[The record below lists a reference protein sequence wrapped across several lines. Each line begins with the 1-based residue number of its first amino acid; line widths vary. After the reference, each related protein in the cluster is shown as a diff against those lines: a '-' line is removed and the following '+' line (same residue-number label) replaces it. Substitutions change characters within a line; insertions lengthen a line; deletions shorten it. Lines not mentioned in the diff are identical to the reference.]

1 MSTTIDQK
9 VVEMRFDNRNFEKNV
24 ATTMSTLDRFKQ
36 KLKFSGSSKGLEE
49 LERASNKVK
58 FTSMT
63 NAADTVVAKFKI
75 MDAVAFSAINRITNS
90 VISFGERTAKTLLG
104 INALKDGFDEY
115 SLTMNTIQTLVNST
129 GDSMEY
135 IKKQLNDLDDYADKT
150 VYSTRDMFDNIYKFT
165 NAGIKLEDAKTAM
178 IGIAN
183 ATAYAGQGAQQASI
197 AYYNLAQSMA
207 AGYLTT
213 IDYKSIANQN
223 ILTTELKERFA
234 EAAIAAGDLR
244 KAEDG
249 LYYIGEKSYTL
260 QGLFTQ
266 GLSEQ
271 WLKTSYM
278 IDVFKE
284 YGDQSTE
291 IGKKAWK
298 AAQEV
303 KTYSAMMESLRAETG
318 TSWKKTF
325 DIIIGDLEQSK
336 KFWTG
341 LKTFIS
347 GIIEPINK
355 MRNDILESAFY
366 KKVKKTTEDGQKIVE
381 KVERALL
388 KTNEVINKI
397 VGTIS
402 IATGPLDKVAA
413 SVSGLTKTAEEYNQV
428 VDEII
433 NGNWGNTEERWNALT
448 AAGYDWCHAQN
459 LVNERLGFSL
469 RRATSYTDAQNEM
482 AEATAKNTEM
492 TFSELVALDKSL
504 REREKNKE
512 EIKEY
517 NKDQIKLIHET
528 TDAKIKEISTD
539 AKLAE
544 SGKQSSKLKKK
555 YTEEQI
561 EALKQLQKVSDKTGI
576 SIENLIRSGE
586 DITTRWLFLDTFKQ
600 LGEALMSVL
609 TAISK
614 AFRDVFFGA
623 EDYNEQVKNAGNGL
637 FNLIAALHKFATKLN
652 EIVSNK
658 QNVENLTNTFR
669 GLFAVLHMI
678 TSIIGFGFK
687 VASSLF
693 LGILKAFNV
702 SVLNITGAIG
712 NFLYGIDKWI
722 RGDHILIDI
731 LVAMGEVLGEVL
743 KKIIEFVTHTKAW
756 AKATEVVSW
765 ALSKIRDKLNEFKE
779 GLKNTDNIP
788 KYLFEGLKNGF
799 QKYLPGVYNVLSN
812 IFGSIIQFVCN
823 ILGIHSPST
832 VFFDIGKNIMTGL
845 INGLKAFVN
854 GVFDVLGSVVDGA
867 MGIFHKIDWGK
878 LLAVGVAASLLYF
891 TKKILDIVNV
901 FTGALS
907 SIAEGVGSFM
917 AGLGSWA
924 SNTGK
929 AKKIAAQAKLWESV
943 GKAILMIAGAI
954 AIIAMIPSDRLKT
967 ALTVIGVIGGILT
980 ALVLI
985 SSYLGGDKSTN
996 ILTIK
1001 ASVPTVLAACLGL
1014 FMVAKAIAKLATV
1027 EPDKLKS
1034 ALKAFTVIV
1043 IELVVLLLALKKL
1056 IDIEGVNGVEKAGKL
1071 FAKLGATVL
1080 ILAIAMKIMGN
1091 MDPNAVTQGITILT
1105 LFFGFIT
1112 GLVLL
1117 TKTGGSDADKVG
1129 KMLWRVAIAL
1139 ILMTTVMKIIGKMKP
1154 ETIAKGLIV
1163 LGFLALYIKGLIEIS
1178 KKSGKYAA
1186 KAGLMMMGIG
1196 VSLLSI
1202 AIAMRMIAGMDVAG
1216 LAKATIV
1223 IAVLMG
1229 VISLLVLASKKSGK
1243 HAIRAAALVMA
1254 AAVALLMM
1262 TAALFLISK
1271 MNPEDVK
1278 RATVIVSILVGLI
1291 DSMIIVSG
1299 MAKKASAKQIAPLI
1313 ALTVM
1318 FAVLVA
1324 AVVGLTFVDQ
1334 EKLVRAT
1341 ACVSIIMGTMAALVA
1356 STKNLKVGTKTLA
1369 TLAGLTLI
1377 LAALGLV
1384 VWMVASLAPEG
1395 AIGAAISLSI
1405 LIMAMAATCV
1415 ILKQIGRFSKSIYNA
1430 MGAMLALVGIVAILA
1445 AVLNLLHGLDP
1456 VASIGNVIALSIL
1469 LGVLAGVVIILGKLG
1484 GGATNALIGV
1494 GIMALLALVVAGLA
1508 LILKML
1514 DGINP
1519 AKAIQ
1524 NVITL
1529 SVFLGVLS
1537 IMLLALTG
1545 IGALAVS
1552 TGGVILAG
1560 IAGLYALIPAL
1571 LMLTGILALMGKM
1584 NPSSNIQNAE
1594 ALSILL
1600 GVMSLSLI
1608 ALSTAGMLA
1617 PGAALGIVA
1626 LLALTKLMP
1635 GIVNI
1640 LKMMEKANLQNGL
1653 RNALALSVL
1662 LNAFSGVLVIL
1673 AMVGMTGPAAYNGI
1687 LALTTLIVAMGGLML
1702 AIGALSKH
1710 MPKMEEFINK
1720 GIDILCQVA
1729 YGIGKFIGSFVG
1741 GITAGI
1747 VSGLPEIGLRLSQFM
1762 MLAMPFIQ
1770 GAKQVDKKTLT
1781 GVAVL
1786 TASITALCAA
1796 ELITSIT
1803 KFLTLGGT
1811 FADLG
1816 TQLSMFML
1824 NATPFIMGLKMI
1836 SPQLAKAAKNMAETV
1851 LILTAAD
1858 MVQGLSRFLGLS
1870 DKDPFTKLSTQ
1881 LSAFGQGMVEFYD
1894 KVKGIEDVNK
1904 FKTAAEGAKY
1914 LVEVA
1919 KSIPNEGGVAA
1930 FFAGD
1935 NTLES
1940 FGKGI
1945 TSFGK
1950 SMVSFA
1956 KSISELDDDKID
1968 KIRKSAKAGEAFT
1981 KMAKTIPNDGGLF
1994 SIFAGDN
2001 TLKGFSK
2008 GITEY
2013 GKALAGFGEKVVT
2026 ITPEQAKAIEYSTKA
2041 GTSIIKMSK
2050 QIENEGGIG
2059 SIFTGNKS
2067 LANFSTNLKAF
2078 GEGIVSFAST
2088 ITNKKSKMDNNK
2100 LKDIATMMQGISNTF
2115 KYMKDVNEK
2124 DAKSFKNA
2132 LDTLAKVSLDKFVN
2146 SFDTQASSKIESVK
2160 TTLKTFIDGIVKA
2173 VRGYRGGFEKAGK
2186 HLVNGFANGITAQT
2200 FRAEAAAKVMAGKA
2214 KAAAEKELD
2223 EHSPSKEFF
2232 RIGAFAGEGFINALY
2247 AYADKAYNA
2256 SEDMAGSAKDGFS
2269 RAIASVAKT
2278 IENGIDDDLTIRPV
2292 LDLSNVEEGARSIA
2306 DMLGS
2311 GQSIGTMANI
2321 NAISTGINRNL
2332 QNRRSD
2338 EMLSAIK
2345 DLGKSL
2351 NNAGTTN
2358 NYNVNGVSYSGDEEI
2373 SNAIETLVRAATV
2386 EGRV

>member
-36 KLKFSGSSKGLEE
+36 KLKFSESSKGLEE
-49 LERASNKVK
+49 LERASRKLTFNPMSKGIEEVTARFKVMDIAA
-58 FTSMT
+58 FT
-63 NAADTVVAKFKI
+63 
-75 MDAVAFSAINRITNS
+75 AINRITNS
-90 VISFGERTAKTLLG
+90 VIDFSKKTAKTLLG
-104 INALKDGFDEY
+104 INSLKDGFDEY
-115 SLTMNTIQTLVNST
+115 SLTMNTIQTLINST

-223 ILTTELKERFA
+223 ILTTDLKKRFA
-234 EAAIAAGDLR
+234 DAAIAGGDLVQVE
-244 KAEDG
+244 ED
-249 LYYIGEKSYTL
+249 LYAIGDKTFTL

-278 IDVFKE
+278 IDIFKE
-284 YGDQSTE
+284 YGDQQTE
-291 IGKKAWK
+291 IGAKAWK

-303 KTYSAMMESLRAETG
+303 KTYSGMMESLSAESA
-318 TSWKKTF
+318 TSWKKTW
-325 DIIIGDLEQSK
+325 DIIIGDLDEAK

-347 GIIEPINK
+347 GIVDPINK
-355 MRNDILESAFY
+355 LRNDILGSAFY
-366 KKVKKTTEDGQKIVE
+366 KT
-381 KVERALL
+381 LL
-388 KTNEVINKI
+388 KTNETIDKI
-397 VGTIS
+397 VGKVS
-402 IATGPLDKVAA
+402 IALGPINNVTKSVA
-413 SVSGLTKTAEEYNQV
+413 GLTKTAEEYNKV

-469 RRATSYTDAQNEM
+469 RRATSYTDAQQELT
-482 AEATAKNTEM
+482 EAKSENVEM
-492 TFSELVALDKSL
+492 TLSELIALDKLSKK
-504 REREKNKE
+504 EKEAKGYNE
-512 EIKEY
+512 E
-517 NKDQIKLIHET
+517 QIKLIHKTTEET
-528 TDAKIKEISTD
+528 IAQIAAD
-539 AKLAE
+539 AKLSE
-544 SGKQSSKLKKK
+544 SQLRKKK
-555 YTEEQI
+555 YTKEQI
-561 EALKQLQKVSDKTGI
+561 EGLKELDKVSKKTGL
-576 SIENLIRSGE
+576 SIEQIIRQG
-586 DITTRWLFLDTFKQ
+586 DQITGRWLFLDTFKQ

-609 TAISK
+609 RAIGK

-623 EDYNEQVKNAGNGL
+623 EDYNEQIENAGNGL

-743 KKIIEFVTHTKAW
+743 KKIIEFITHTKAW

-765 ALSKIRDKLNEFKE
+765 ALSTIRDKLNEFKE
-779 GLKNTDNIP
+779 GLKNTDDIP

-832 VFFDIGKNIMTGL
+832 VFFDIGKNIMAGL

-891 TKKILDIVNV
+891 TKRILDIVNIFGNAV
-901 FTGALS
+901 TAV
-907 SIAEGVGSFM
+907 AEGVGSFM

-924 SNTGK
+924 SNTAK
-929 AKKIAAQAKLWESV
+929 AKKISAQASLWIAI
-943 GKAILMIAGAI
+943 GKSILMIASAI
-954 AIIAMIPSDRLKT
+954 AVIAMIPSDRLKT

-980 ALVLI
+980 ALVI
-985 SSYLGGDKSTN
+985 VSSYLGRDNSVSL
-996 ILTIK
+996 LTIK
-1001 ASVPTVLAACLGL
+1001 ASIPTVLAACLGL
-1014 FMVAKAIAKLATV
+1014 FMIAKAIAKLATV
-1027 EPDKLKS
+1027 EPDR
-1034 ALKAFTVIV
+1034 LKAALNAFTIII

-1056 IDIEGVNGVEKAGKL
+1056 MDKEGPKGVKKAGDL
-1071 FAKLGATVL
+1071 FGQLGAAVL

-1117 TKTGGSDADKVG
+1117 TKAGGRNADKVG
-1129 KMLWRVAIAL
+1129 QMLWRVAIAL
-1139 ILMTTVMKIIGKMKP
+1139 ILMTTVMKIIGKMEP

-1163 LGFLALYIKGLIEIS
+1163 LGLLALYIRGLIEIS

-1186 KAGLMMMGIG
+1186 RAGLMMMGIG
-1196 VSLLSI
+1196 ASLLSI
-1202 AIAMRMIAGMDVAG
+1202 AIAMRMIAGMDIAG
-1216 LAKATIV
+1216 LTKATIV

-1278 RATVIVSILVGLI
+1278 RATIIVSILVGLI
-1291 DSMIIVSG
+1291 DSMIMVSA
-1299 MAKKASAKQIAPLI
+1299 MAKKATAKQIAPLI

-1324 AVVGLTFVDQ
+1324 AVIGLTFVDQ
-1334 EKLVRAT
+1334 EKLVKAT
-1341 ACVSIIMGTMAALVA
+1341 ACVSIIMGTMAMLVA

-1405 LIMAMAATCV
+1405 LLMAMAATCV
-1415 ILKQIGRFSKSIYNA
+1415 ILKQIGRFSKSIYSA
-1430 MGAMLALVGIVAILA
+1430 IGAMTALVGIVAMLA
-1445 AVLNLLHGLDP
+1445 AILNLLHGLDP
-1456 VASIGNVIALSIL
+1456 VASIGNVVALSIL
-1469 LGVLAGVVIILGKLG
+1469 LGVMAGVVAILGKFG
-1484 GGATNALIGV
+1484 GGGTNALIGV
-1494 GIMALLALVVAGLA
+1494 GVMALLTIVVVGLA
-1508 LILKML
+1508 AILKML

-1519 AKAIQ
+1519 ARAIQ

-1537 IMLLALTG
+1537 VMLLALTG

-1571 LMLTGILALMGKM
+1571 LMLTGILVLMNKM

-1635 GIVNI
+1635 GIINI

-1653 RNALALSVL
+1653 RNALTLSVL

-1687 LALTTLIVAMGGLML
+1687 LALTTLIVAIGGLML

-1762 MLAMPFIQ
+1762 MFAMPFIQ

-1786 TASITALCAA
+1786 TASIIALCAA
-1796 ELITSIT
+1796 ELINGVT
-1803 KFLTLGGT
+1803 KFLTMGGT

-1824 NATPFIMGLKMI
+1824 NATPFIMGLKLI

-1881 LSAFGQGMVEFYD
+1881 LSYFGEGMVNFYN
-1894 KVKGIEDVNK
+1894 KVKGIEDINK

-1914 LVEVA
+1914 LVEMA
-1919 KSIPNEGGVAA
+1919 KAIPNEGGLLSV
-1930 FFAGD
+1930 FAGD
-1935 NTLES
+1935 NTLEG

-1945 TSFGK
+1945 TSFGE

-1956 KSISELDDDKID
+1956 KSISELDDDKIE
-1968 KIRKSAKAGEAFT
+1968 KIRKSAKAGKAFT
-1981 KMAKTIPNDGGLF
+1981 EMAKTIPNDGGLF

-2013 GKALAGFGEKVVT
+2013 GTALAGFGGKVVS

-2067 LANFSTNLKAF
+2067 LANFSKNLTAF
-2078 GEGIVSFAST
+2078 GEGIASFANT
-2088 ITNKKSKMDNNK
+2088 ITNKKSKMDSNK

-2132 LDTLAKVSLDKFVN
+2132 LDTLAKVSIDKFVN
-2146 SFDTQASSKIESVK
+2146 SFNTQASSKIESVK

-2173 VRGYRGGFEKAGK
+2173 VRGYRGDFEKAGK

-2200 FRAEAAAKVMAGKA
+2200 FKAEAAAKVMAKKA
-2214 KAAAEKELD
+2214 KVAAEKELD
-2223 EHSPSKEFF
+2223 ENSPSKEFF
-2232 RIGAFAGEGFINALY
+2232 KIGAFAGEGFINALY
-2247 AYADKAYNA
+2247 AYADKAYTA
-2256 SEDMAGSAKDGFS
+2256 SEDMAGSAKDGFN

>member
-36 KLKFSGSSKGLEE
+36 KLKFSESSKGLEE

-284 YGDQSTE
+284 YGDQTTE
-291 IGKKAWK
+291 IGAKAWK

-303 KTYSAMMESLRAETG
+303 KTYSGMIESLSAESA
-318 TSWKKTF
+318 TSWKKTW
-325 DIIIGDLEQSK
+325 DIIIGDLDEAK

-347 GIIEPINK
+347 GIVDPINK
-355 MRNDILESAFY
+355 LRNDILGSAFY
-366 KKVKKTTEDGQKIVE
+366 KT
-381 KVERALL
+381 LL
-388 KTNEVINKI
+388 KTNETIDKI
-397 VGTIS
+397 VGKVS
-402 IATGPLDKVAA
+402 IALGPINNVTKSVA
-413 SVSGLTKTAEEYNQV
+413 GLTKTAEEYNKV

-469 RRATSYTDAQNEM
+469 RRATSYTDAQQELT
-482 AEATAKNTEM
+482 EAKSENVEM
-492 TFSELVALDKSL
+492 TLSELIALDKLSKK
-504 REREKNKE
+504 EKEAKGYNE
-512 EIKEY
+512 E
-517 NKDQIKLIHET
+517 QIKLIHKTTEET
-528 TDAKIKEISTD
+528 IAQIAAD
-539 AKLAE
+539 AKLSE
-544 SGKQSSKLKKK
+544 SQLRKKK
-555 YTEEQI
+555 YTKEQI
-561 EALKQLQKVSDKTGI
+561 EGLKELDKVSKKTGL
-576 SIENLIRSGE
+576 SIEQIIRQG
-586 DITTRWLFLDTFKQ
+586 DQITGRWLFLDTFKQ

-609 TAISK
+609 RAIGK

-623 EDYNEQVKNAGNGL
+623 EDYNEQIENAGNGL

-669 GLFAVLHMI
+669 GLFAILHMI

-712 NFLYGIDKWI
+712 NFLYKIDQWI

-743 KKIIEFVTHTKAW
+743 KKIIDFVTHTKAW

-788 KYLFEGLKNGF
+788 KYLFDGLKNGF
-799 QKYLPGVYNVLSN
+799 KKYLPGVFTVLSN
-812 IFGSIIQFVCN
+812 VFGSIIQFVCN

-832 VFFDIGKNIMTGL
+832 VFFDIGKNIITGL
-845 INGLKAFVN
+845 VNGLKAFVN
-854 GVFDVLGSVVDGA
+854 GVFDVLGSIADGA
-867 MGIFHKIDWGK
+867 MNIFHKIDWGK
-878 LLAVGVAASLLYF
+878 ILAVGLAVGLLYLAKQLLGVLKLF
-891 TKKILDIVNV
+891 GNAVNNL
-901 FTGALS
+901 LS
-907 SIAEGVGSFM
+907 GIGSFM
-917 AGLGSWA
+917 SGIGSWA
-924 SNTGK
+924 ADTGA
-929 AKKIAAQAKLWESV
+929 AKKINAQANLW
-943 GKAILMIAGAI
+943 KAIGQSILMIAGAMLLI
-954 AIIAMIPSDRLKT
+954 AQIPKEDLLRSAIVVAAIAGVVAGLMILASKLEKDKMINIK
-967 ALTVIGVIGGILT
+967 VGISP
-980 ALVLI
+980 I
-985 SSYLGGDKSTN
+985 
-996 ILTIK
+996 
-1001 ASVPTVLAACLGL
+1001 LAACVGL
-1014 FMVAKAIAKLATV
+1014 FLISKALAKLAGVNPSNLAVAVGT
-1027 EPDKLKS
+1027 
-1034 ALKAFTVIV
+1034 FTILLG
-1043 IELVVLLLALKKL
+1043 ELMGMLLLMAVLMGMDGMNN
-1056 IDIEGVNGVEKAGKL
+1056 IDKAGKM
-1071 FAKLGATVL
+1071 FAKLGTTVL
-1080 ILAIAMKIMGN
+1080 ILAIAMRILGKMN
-1091 MDPNAVTQGITILT
+1091 PDALSQGLFVLT
-1105 LFFGFIT
+1105 LLFGLIDGLIFISLFA
-1112 GLVLL
+1112 G
-1117 TKTGGSDADKVG
+1117 DAADKAG
-1129 KMLWRVAIAL
+1129 KMLWRVGVAL
-1139 ILMTTVMKIIGKMKP
+1139 LIMVTVMKIIGHMKP
-1154 ETIAKGLIV
+1154 ETIVKGLVVLDLLAAYIAGLIAISYFSGENAVKAGRMILMIGSALLLMAVAMKIVASIDVNGIAKGLIV
-1163 LGFLALYIKGLIEIS
+1163 MSVLTALIDSMIYIS
-1178 KKSGKYAA
+1178 KYSGQNALR
-1186 KAGLMMMGIG
+1186 AG
-1196 VSLLSI
+1196 
-1202 AIAMRMIAGMDVAG
+1202 
-1216 LAKATIV
+1216 
-1223 IAVLMG
+1223 
-1229 VISLLVLASKKSGK
+1229 
-1243 HAIRAAALVMA
+1243 ALIMA
-1254 AAVALLMM
+1254 AATALLLM

-1271 MNPEDVK
+1271 MDPKQVYK
-1278 RATVIVSILVGLI
+1278 ALPIITVLVALV
-1291 DSMIIVSG
+1291 DSMIYVTKYTQG
-1299 MAKKASAKQIAPLI
+1299 VNKDALGPLI
-1313 ALTVM
+1313 MITVM
-1318 FAVLVA
+1318 FSLLIA
-1324 AVVGLTFVDQ
+1324 AVIGLTFVDQ
-1334 EKLVRAT
+1334 EKLRRAS
-1341 ACVSIIMGTMAALVA
+1341 ACVSIVVGTLGLLIA
-1356 STKNLKVGTKTLA
+1356 STNKLKVGKGVVKTL
-1369 TLAGLTLI
+1369 LSLTLVVGI
-1377 LAALGLV
+1377 LAIIIGLL
-1384 VWMVASLAPEG
+1384 AHLAPEG
-1395 AIGAAISLSI
+1395 AIGAAVSLGILLISMAGCVLI
-1405 LIMAMAATCV
+1405 LN
-1415 ILKQIGRFSKSIYNA
+1415 KIGRTTKGIQTGI
-1430 MGAMLALVGIVAILA
+1430 GAMYALIGVVGLLA
-1445 AVLNLLHGLDP
+1445 AILNLLHGLDP
-1456 VASIGNVIALSIL
+1456 VASIGNVTALSIL
-1469 LGVLAGVVIILGKLG
+1469 LGVMAGVVVILGKFGSG
-1484 GGATNALIGV
+1484 GTNTFKGIGAIALIT
-1494 GIMALLALVVAGLA
+1494 LVVAGLA
-1508 LILKML
+1508 VILKML

-1529 SVFLGVLS
+1529 SIFLGVLS
-1537 IMLLALTG
+1537 IMLVALNG
-1545 IGALAVS
+1545 IGLLSTAL
-1552 TGGVILAG
+1552 GGVIIAG
-1560 IAGLYALIPAL
+1560 IVALYALLPAL
-1571 LMLTGILALMGKM
+1571 FVLTDVLTSLDKI
-1584 NPSSNIQNAE
+1584 NPSSSIPNAE

-1600 GVMSLSLI
+1600 GAMSLSLI
-1608 ALSTAGMLA
+1608 ALSVAGMLA

-1770 GAKQVDKKTLT
+1770 GAKQVDKKTLA
-1781 GVAVL
+1781 GIAVL
-1786 TASITALCAA
+1786 TGSIIALCAA
-1796 ELITSIT
+1796 ELIAGVT

-1816 TQLSMFML
+1816 MQLSMFML
-1824 NATPFIMGLKMI
+1824 NATPFIMGLKLI

-1881 LSAFGQGMVEFYD
+1881 LSAFGQGMVDFYD

-1919 KSIPNEGGVAA
+1919 KSIPNEGGLLSK
-1930 FFAGD
+1930 FTGD
-1935 NTLES
+1935 NTLEG

-1945 TSFGK
+1945 KSFGQA
-1950 SMVSFA
+1950 MIDFA
-1956 KSISELDDDKID
+1956 KSIAELDDDKID

-1981 KMAKTIPNDGGLF
+1981 KMANTIPNEGGLF
-1994 SIFAGDN
+1994 SKFTGDN
-2001 TLKGFSK
+2001 TLKGFAT

-2013 GKALAGFGEKVVT
+2013 GSALAGFGKEVAG
-2026 ITPEQAKAIEYSTKA
+2026 ITPEQATAIEYSTKA
-2041 GTSIIKMSK
+2041 GSALIKMTK
-2050 QIENEGGIG
+2050 NIEKEGGLG

-2067 LANFSTNLKAF
+2067 LANFSKNLTAF
-2078 GEGIVSFAST
+2078 GEGIVSFSNTLA
-2088 ITNKKSKMDNNK
+2088 NKKTGIDPKKMDN
-2100 LKDIATMMQGISNTF
+2100 ISVLMKGLSEAF
-2115 KYMKDVNEK
+2115 KYMKDIKDK
-2124 DAKSFKNA
+2124 DAKSFKDA
-2132 LDTLAKVSLDKFVN
+2132 LNSLGKVSIDKLVEGFGN
-2146 SFDTQASSKIESVK
+2146 EATSKIDSMK
-2160 TTLKTFIDGIVKA
+2160 TVLKTFMNGAISAVKS
-2173 VRGYRGGFEKAGK
+2173 YKPNFESAGRNVAK
-2186 HLVNGFANGITAQT
+2186 GFANGIKNGTYHAT
-2200 FRAEAAAKVMAGKA
+2200 AAAKEMARLA
-2214 KAAAEKELD
+2214 KEAARKELD
-2223 EHSPSKEFF
+2223 EASPSKEFF
-2232 RIGAFAGEGFINALY
+2232 RIGAFAGQGFVNALY

>member
-36 KLKFSGSSKGLEE
+36 KLKFSESSKGLEE
-49 LERASNKVK
+49 LERASRKLTFNPMSRGVQEV
-58 FTSMT
+58 T
-63 NAADTVVAKFKI
+63 ARFKA
-75 MDAVAFSAINRITNS
+75 MDAVAFTAINRITNS
-90 VISFGERTAKTLLG
+90 VMSFGERLGKTLLG
-104 INALKDGFDEY
+104 INALRDGFEEY

-129 GDSMEY
+129 GKSMDY
-135 IKKQLNDLDDYADKT
+135 IKGQLAELDDYADKT
-150 VYSTRDMFDNIYKFT
+150 VYSTKDMFSNIYKFT
-165 NAGIKLEDAKTAM
+165 NAGVDLETAKTAM

-197 AYYNLAQSMA
+197 AYYNLAQSLA
-207 AGYLTT
+207 SGYLTRV
-213 IDYKSIANQN
+213 DYKSLALAN
-223 ILTTELKERFA
+223 ITTDDWKKRMV
-234 EAAIAAGDLR
+234 EAAIAAGTLT
-244 KAEDG
+244 KAEEN
-249 LYYIGEKSYTL
+249 LYKIGEKEFTL
-260 QGLFTQ
+260 QSLFSEGLQ
-266 GLSEQ
+266 EQ
-271 WLKTSYM
+271 WATNDVIMS
-278 IDVFKE
+278 VFKE
-284 YGDQSTE
+284 YGDASTE
-291 IGKKAWK
+291 IGYKAWK

-303 KTYSAMMESLRAETG
+303 KTYSGMMESLSAESA

-325 DIIIGDLEQSK
+325 EIIIGDLEQAK
-336 KFWTG
+336 KFWSG
-341 LKTFIS
+341 LKNFIS
-347 GIIEPINK
+347 GIADPINK
-355 MRNDILESAFY
+355 FRNDILESAFF
-366 KKVKKTTEDGQKIVE
+366 KKIAVVNEKGEKITKT
-381 KVERALL
+381 VERALL
-388 KTNEVINKI
+388 KTGEVIDKI
-397 VGTIS
+397 TGKINVI
-402 IATGPLDKVAA
+402 TGPINNVAT

-428 VDEII
+428 VNEII
-433 NGNWGNTEERWNALT
+433 NGDWGNTEERWNRLT
-448 AAGYDWCHAQN
+448 EAGYDWCHAQN

-469 RRATSYTDAQNEM
+469 RRATSYTDAQQEM
-482 AEATAKNTEM
+482 AEATSKNIEM
-492 TFSELVALDKSL
+492 TFSELVALDKTLS
-504 REREKNKE
+504 EREKAGLEISDYSKE
-512 EIKEY
+512 EIKA
-517 NKDQIKLIHET
+517 IHET
-528 TDAKIKEISTD
+528 TAAKIEEISTD

-544 SGKQSSKLKKK
+544 SGKQTSKLKKK
-555 YTEEQI
+555 YNDEQI
-561 EALKQLQKVSDKTGI
+561 EALKQLQKVSEETGV
-576 SIENLIRSGE
+576 SIEYMIRSGE
-586 DITTRWLFLDTFKQ
+586 DITTRWLFLDSFKQ

-609 TAISK
+609 NAISK

-623 EDYNEQVKNAGNGL
+623 EEYDQQIENAGNGL
-637 FNLIAALHKFATKLN
+637 YRLIAAFHRFSARLN
-652 EIVSNK
+652 EIISNK

-702 SVLNITGAIG
+702 SVLNITGTIG
-712 NFLYGIDKWI
+712 NLLYRFDQWI
-722 RGDHILIDI
+722 RGDHVLIDI
-731 LVAMGEVLGEVL
+731 LMSVGEVIGNLL
-743 KKIIEFVTHTKAW
+743 KRLWDFISHTKAYNKA
-756 AKATEVVSW
+756 AKFMSN
-765 ALSKIRDKLNEFKE
+765 ALSTIRDKLNEFKE
-779 GLKNTDNIP
+779 GIKNTDNIP
-788 KYLFEGLKNGF
+788 KYIMDGLKNGF
-799 QKYLPGVYNVLSN
+799 QKYLPGVYSVLSKV
-812 IFGSIIQFVCN
+812 FGSIIDFVCN

-832 VFFDIGKNIMTGL
+832 VFFDIGKNIMAGL
-845 INGLKAFVN
+845 VNGLKAFVN

-867 MGIFHKIDWGK
+867 LRIFHKIDWGK
-878 LLAVGVAASLLYF
+878 ILAVGLAVGLLYF
-891 TKKILDIVNV
+891 AKKLIGILGV
-901 FTGALS
+901 FAS
-907 SIAEGVGSFM
+907 AVKDVAAGVGSFLS
-917 AGLGSWA
+917 GLGSWA
-924 SNTGK
+924 ADTGA
-929 AKKIAAQAKLWESV
+929 AKKINAQANLWEAV
-943 GKAILMIAGAI
+943 GKSIFKIAMSIVAI
-954 AIIAMIPSDRLKT
+954 ALIPKDRLGT
-967 ALTVIGVIGGILT
+967 ALAVIGTIGGIIA
-980 ALVLI
+980 ALVILGSI
-985 SSYLGGDKSTN
+985 TGGDKSTN
-996 ILTIK
+996 ILSIKMSIPTI
-1001 ASVPTVLAACLGL
+1001 LAACLGL
-1014 FMVAKAIAKLATV
+1014 SMVAKAIGKLAKV
-1027 EPDKLKS
+1027 DAKR
-1034 ALKAFTVIV
+1034 LKAAMDAFTKLMFEMFI
-1043 IELVVLLLALKKL
+1043 LLYGLKKL
-1056 IDIEGVNGVEKAGKL
+1056 IDLEGVEGVEKAGIL
-1071 FAKLGATVL
+1071 FAKLSTTVL
-1080 ILAIAMKIMGN
+1080 ILAIAMKMMGKMKPDALN
-1091 MDPNAVTQGITILT
+1091 QGITVLT

-1112 GLVLL
+1112 GLILV
-1117 TKTGGSDADKVG
+1117 TKKAGPYADKAG
-1129 KMLWRVAIAL
+1129 MMLWRVAVAL
-1139 ILMTTVMKIIGKMKP
+1139 IILTTVMKIIGKMKP
-1154 ETIAKGLIV
+1154 ETIVKGLIV
-1163 LGFLALYIKGLIEIS
+1163 LGFLAAYIKGLIAISKKSGKWAGKAGLMMIAIGTSLLFIATAMKIIASMDVGGLAKATIVLGVLTLLIDSMIAVS
-1178 KKSGKYAA
+1178 KKSGKYAIR
-1186 KAGLMMMGIG
+1186 AGIMIMTA
-1196 VSLLSI
+1196 
-1202 AIAMRMIAGMDVAG
+1202 AIA
-1216 LAKATIV
+1216 LT
-1223 IAVLMG
+1223 
-1229 VISLLVLASKKSGK
+1229 
-1243 HAIRAAALVMA
+1243 
-1254 AAVALLMM
+1254 MM
-1262 TAALFLISK
+1262 TAALFIISK

-1278 RATVIVSILVGLI
+1278 RATAIVSILVGLI
-1291 DSMIIVSG
+1291 DSMVLVSG
-1299 MAKKASAKQIAPLI
+1299 KAKKASVKEIAPLI

-1341 ACVSIIMGTMAALVA
+1341 ACVSIIMGAMAALVA

-1377 LAALGLV
+1377 LGALGLV

-1456 VASIGNVIALSIL
+1456 VASIGNVVALSIL

-1508 LILKML
+1508 FILKML

-1662 LNAFSGVLVIL
+1662 LNAFSSVLVIL

-1762 MLAMPFIQ
+1762 ILAMPFIQ
-1770 GAKQVDKKTLT
+1770 GAKQVDKKALT
-1781 GVAVL
+1781 GIGIL
-1786 TASITALCAA
+1786 TASIIALCAA

-1881 LSAFGQGMVEFYD
+1881 LEAFGDGMIKFYD
-1894 KVKGIEDVNK
+1894 KVKGIENVDK

-1919 KSIPNEGGVAA
+1919 KSIPNEGGLAA
-1930 FFAGD
+1930 LFAGD
-1935 NTLES
+1935 NTLEG

-2078 GEGIVSFAST
+2078 GEGIVSFATT

-2173 VRGYRGGFEKAGK
+2173 VRGYRGDFEKAGK
-2186 HLVNGFANGITAQT
+2186 HLVNGFANGITART
-2200 FRAEAAAKVMAGKA
+2200 FKAEAAAKVMARKA
-2214 KAAAEKELD
+2214 KEAAEKELD
-2223 EHSPSKEFF
+2223 ENSPSKEFF
-2232 RIGAFAGEGFINALY
+2232 KIGAFAGEGFINALY